1 MVRNELRYA
10 QPIRS
15 GTIRGNGAKIMNVQR
30 VADIVMTSSVADLG
44 IEVIA
49 GSQLPGAV
57 THGVIT

>member
-1 MVRNELRYA
+1 
-10 QPIRS
+10 
-15 GTIRGNGAKIMNVQR
+15 MNVQR